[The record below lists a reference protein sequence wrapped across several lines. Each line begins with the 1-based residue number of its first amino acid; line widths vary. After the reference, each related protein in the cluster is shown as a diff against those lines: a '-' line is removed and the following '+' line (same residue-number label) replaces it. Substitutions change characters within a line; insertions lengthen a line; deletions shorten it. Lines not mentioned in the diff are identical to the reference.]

1 MKQFRDYRIF
11 ALIPIA
17 AISVQLGIW
26 WGAGHYANYIRTEGS
41 AKITEI
47 ERWRGLTQGL
57 VPWTMTTV
65 ALALLITWRLMPVP
79 AGSDRDA
86 LEKLARAKLSQPL
99 LTEDETQLWTTVLEE
114 VTKHERTR

>member
-11 ALIPIA
+11 VLIPAA
-17 AISVQLGIW
+17 AIAVQLGIW
-26 WGAGHYANYIRTEGS
+26 WGAGHYARYIRTEGS

-65 ALALLITWRLMPVP
+65 GLSLLMLWRLMPIP
-79 AGSDRDA
+79 SGDDRAA
-86 LEKLARAKLSQPL
+86 LVKLARQKLSQPM
-99 LTEDETQLWTTVLEE
+99 LTESETQLWSAVLEE
-114 VTKHERTR
+114 LEERK

>member
-17 AISVQLGIW
+17 ANSVQLGIW

-41 AKITEI
+41 GSIQEI
-47 ERWRGLTQGL
+47 ERWKGLTQGL

-65 ALALLITWRLMPVP
+65 ALALLIAWRLMPVP
-79 AGSDRDA
+79 TGADTAA
-86 LEKLARAKLSQPL
+86 LKQLARQKLSQPL
-99 LTEDETQLWTTVLEE
+99 LTDDETNLWTTVLDE
-114 VTKHERTR
+114 VTRHDSTH